1 MIDTKALRSRILD
14 LAIQG
19 KLTEQLP
26 SDGTAEKLYQQIQ
39 AEKQKLIKEE
49 KVTFKPIEEISNDTL
64 FELPKSWKYVRFGD
78 VAYIVRGGSPRPIK
92 AYITDSA
99 DGINWIKIGDVEK
112 GGKYIYSTNEKIK
125 PEGEK
130 KSRRVYPGDFLLT
143 NSMSF
148 GRPYISKIEG
158 CIHDGWL
165 LIRNLNG
172 FDVDFLYHILS
183 SAYLSSQFKDKAS
196 GSTVENLNIDKVNS
210 AIIPLPP
217 LAEQKRIVERVE
229 EIFRLLDTID
239 QAQKKYSADSQI
251 LKAKLITAGIQG
263 KLTKQLESDGTAH
276 ELYQQIQAEK
286 QKLIKEGKI
295 KKEKPLPPISPEEI
309 PFEIPKSWKWV
320 RLGDITTKIT
330 SGSTPPGGKK
340 GNSYVPQGFC
350 FFREQNI
357 YNDGIHHDGMVYISE
372 ELLNTRE
379 NSTVLPNDILLNI
392 TGGSIG
398 RCAIIP
404 DDFSKGSINQ
414 HILIIR
420 LVEKEMLNYIHDL
433 LCSPYYQRII
443 KSKVVGDKD
452 GFSGGRCKA
461 TLIPLPPL
469 AEQKRIADVLERV
482 LGEIDNK

>member
-19 KLTEQLP
+19 KLTEQLE
-26 SDGTAEKLYQQIQ
+26 SDGTAEELYQQIQ
-39 AEKQKLIKEE
+39 AEKQALIKEGKIKKE
-49 KVTFKPIEEISNDTL
+49 KPLPEISTDEIP
-64 FELPKSWKYVRFGD
+64 FEIPGNWKWVRLQAIANSIWAGRDKPDDFVPVKDEFRTIPVVANGVTDEGILGYTATATAPKNSITVAGRGTIGFSVHRIYDYCPIIRLIVIEQSSFIEPKYLQLIMVKFPESS
-78 VAYIVRGGSPRPIK
+78 VGSSIPQLTVPM
-92 AYITDSA
+92 
-99 DGINWIKIGDVEK
+99 
-112 GGKYIYSTNEKIK
+112 IK
-125 PEGEK
+125 PK
-130 KSRRVYPGDFLLT
+130 
-143 NSMSF
+143 
-148 GRPYISKIEG
+148 
-158 CIHDGWL
+158 
-165 LIRNLNG
+165 
-172 FDVDFLYHILS
+172 
-183 SAYLSSQFKDKAS
+183 
-196 GSTVENLNIDKVNS
+196 
-210 AIIPLPP
+210 IIPLPP

-239 QAQKKYSADSQI
+239 QAQEKYSADSQI

-263 KLTKQLESDGTAH
+263 KLTKQLPSDGTAE

-286 QKLIKEGKI
+286 QKLIKEGKL
-295 KKEKPLPPISPEEI
+295 KKEKPLPPVSPEEV
-309 PFEIPKSWKWV
+309 PFEIPENWMWV

-357 YNDGIHHDGMVYISE
+357 YNDGIHHDGMVFINE
-372 ELLNTRE
+372 ELLNTRQ
-379 NSTVLPNDILLNI
+379 NSTVIANDILLNI

-404 DDFSKGSINQ
+404 SDFDRGSINQ

-420 LVEKEMLNYIHDL
+420 LVDTDMRYYIHQII
-433 LCSPYYQRII
+433 CSPYVQKLI
-443 KSKVVGDKD
+443 KSKAVGDKD

-469 AEQKRIADVLERV
+469 AEQKRIADVLERA
-482 LGEIDNK
+482 LGVFE